1 MRTCGRTTRVARCQC
16 NLLSQ
21 RRRPRK
27 SRGTV
32 IPRRDYRRLVVQNP
46 VVMRVPRDF
55 PLRAPTH
62 TGAQAHAR
70 QQLNDFIPLV
80 ILRKAG
86 LQTPNGYR
94 IFAPLATL
102 GVPLA
107 TLAVR
112 LTESPRDFPCATQ
125 ATTKPPPPPRSW
137 PRGHV
142 KPPHRK
148 WALSAVPAADALR
161 AIRDHSREPISMR
174 GERSNIFYRLCPII
188 RLALKVE
195 SNDGAARRL
204 RRPIVINLAT
214 TDPHHH
220 PAQGRVAKVGRPRL
234 GGFELPPP
242 AGAVATGIRLQVFA
256 LSPARG
262 AAAVFSYLCGG
273 TGGSPSF
280 VRLATFLR
288 HTKLFAPLPLGG

>member
-32 IPRRDYRRLVVQNP
+32 IPRRDYRKHVVQNP

-70 QQLNDFIPLV
+70 QQLNGFIHLV
-80 ILRKAG
+80 IRRKAG
-86 LQTPNGYR
+86 LKTPNGYR

-112 LTESPRDFPCATQ
+112 LTESPRDSQGVPKGFPRGLPCATQ

-148 WALSAVPAADALR
+148 WAPSAVPADDALR
-161 AIRDHSREPISMR
+161 AIRDHGREPISMR
-174 GERSNIFYRLCPII
+174 GERSNIFCRLCPII
-188 RLALKVE
+188 RLALKIE
-195 SNDGAARRL
+195 PHDGAARRL
-204 RRPIVINLAT
+204 RR
-214 TDPHHH
+214 
-220 PAQGRVAKVGRPRL
+220 
-234 GGFELPPP
+234 
-242 AGAVATGIRLQVFA
+242 
-256 LSPARG
+256 
-262 AAAVFSYLCGG
+262 
-273 TGGSPSF
+273 
-280 VRLATFLR
+280 
-288 HTKLFAPLPLGG
+288 